1 MPFKNMLPFEFRQKH
16 FFLFYGFLFSLSK
29 TNFRQK
35 HFFLF
40 YGFLFSSS
48 KTNFRQK
55 HFFLFYGFLFSLSKT
70 NYSNIK
76 MIWSKYTMNNV
87 HNITSLQIH

>member
-40 YGFLFSSS
+40 
-48 KTNFRQK
+48 
-55 HFFLFYGFLFSLSKT
+55 SLSKT

-76 MIWSKYTMNNV
+76 MIWSKYTMNIV